1 MNTKI
6 LLLLV
11 GGMSLSFALMLGIM
25 MSTVG
30 DRRSEKKTH
39 ASSPRVVL
47 SERVP
52 STPSTTLPTE
62 KRSTQPAKNRTDH
75 APSPSTPSRSTEQA
89 SALAAERIEPAQP
102 TPSRPPAAQPLKPDP
117 ATLREFST
125 LKGELRREIGALK
138 KDRDAMIQSL
148 AEVLSNRPTATM
160 IQEIQALDDETA
172 AQTLRYF
179 KSEKRQAALAG
190 LDTQRADRIRRR
202 IRQLGAR

>member
-39 ASSPRVVL
+39 ATRPRVVL

-52 STPSTTLPTE
+52 PDPRTPPE
-62 KRSTQPAKNRTDH
+62 KRSTQPAKNLTDR
-75 APSPSTPSRSTEQA
+75 APSPSTPSLSTEQA
-89 SALAAERIEPAQP
+89 SALAADRVEPAQP
-102 TPSRPPAAQPLKPDP
+102 SPSRPPAAQPLKPDP

-125 LKGELRREIGALK
+125 LKGDLRREIGALK

-179 KSEKRQAALAG
+179 ESEKRQAALEG
-190 LDTQRADRIRRR
+190 PKL
-202 IRQLGAR
+202 

>member
-30 DRRSEKKTH
+30 DRRSEKKTY
-39 ASSPRVVL
+39 ASRPRVVL

-52 STPSTTLPTE
+52 PAPRTPPE
-62 KRSTQPAKNRTDH
+62 KRSTQPAKNRTDR
-75 APSPSTPSRSTEQA
+75 APSPSSPSRSTEQA

-148 AEVLSNRPTATM
+148 AEVLSSRPTATM
-160 IQEIQALDDETA
+160 IQEIQTLDDETA

-179 KSEKRQAALAG
+179 KSEKRQAVLAG

-202 IRQLGAR
+202 IRQLSAR